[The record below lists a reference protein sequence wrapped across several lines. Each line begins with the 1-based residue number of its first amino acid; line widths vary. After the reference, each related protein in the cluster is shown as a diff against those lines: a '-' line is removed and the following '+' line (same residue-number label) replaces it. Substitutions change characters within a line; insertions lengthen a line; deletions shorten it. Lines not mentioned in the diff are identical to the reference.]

1 MLLRYIDTLVTK
13 CCCSMAQSTVR
24 SGAKAFSHLGNL
36 GPETLVRIFHAQKGP
51 EGRKLYLNLSLFKFI
66 YAC

>member
-1 MLLRYIDTLVTK
+1 
-13 CCCSMAQSTVR
+13 MAQSTVR